1 MSEEHPGVVVVGPD
15 EGRQV
20 VRLNGEETIVK
31 IGKADPGDAYAVR
44 ENRVPPGFAC
54 VPRHV
59 HRDAEEAFYVLA
71 GRLALWAAGERVDAP
86 AGTFVLVPRGTV
98 HSLANLGDE
107 PVRWVTVISPAS
119 VAEWVEAEH
128 ELILTSGGHPDPQAL
143 AGSIA
148 SSGWRSSGLR
158 LRGERGPPSRNPFLR
173 RPDTRQGRD
182 VLPRSG

>member
-1 MSEEHPGVVVVGPD
+1 MTSEAHAGLVVVGPG
-15 EGRQV
+15 EGRQLL
-20 VRLNGEETIVK
+20 RLNGEETVVK
-31 IGKADPGDAYAVR
+31 IGKADTRDAYAVR
-44 ENRVPPGFAC
+44 ENRVPPGFAG

-143 AGSIA
+143 AEIH
-148 SSGWRSSGLR
+148 RQFGL
-158 LRGERGPPSRNPFLR
+158 EIVGPPPAW
-173 RPDTRQGRD
+173 
-182 VLPRSG
+182 

>member
-1 MSEEHPGVVVVGPD
+1 VTSEAGPGLVVVGPG

-31 IGKADPGDAYAVR
+31 VGKADTRNAYGVR
-44 ENRVPPGFAC
+44 ANRVPPGFAS

-71 GRLALWAAGERVDAP
+71 GQLAVWAAGERVDAP
-86 AGTFVLVPRGTV
+86 AGTFVLVTRGTV

-107 PVRWVTVISPAS
+107 PVRWLTVISPAA

-128 ELILTSGGHPDPQAL
+128 ELLLTSDGRPDPEAL
-143 AGSIA
+143 AAIH
-148 SSGWRSSGLR
+148 RRFGL
-158 LRGERGPPSRNPFLR
+158 EIVGPPPAW
-173 RPDTRQGRD
+173 
-182 VLPRSG
+182 